1 MHGNDALMKCKVP
14 SYVADLV
21 EVVGWVSSEAT
32 EYRTNNINYGNL
44 TTSGFLNSMLLDGTF
59 IFSYEGCPL

>member
-44 TTSGFLNSMLLDGTF
+44 TIHSFLISMLLDGTY
-59 IFSYEGCPL
+59 I